1 MYVCAC
7 VRVCGLLTF
16 GDISTPGQN
25 VFRIE
30 KVVFKVMLKMH
41 VYMQVCV
48 CVRACVCV
56 REWGGGG
63 VLIFGNILTLGQ
75 NVFKTKNVL
84 Q

>member
-1 MYVCAC
+1 MCVCAC

-41 VYMQVCV
+41 VYMQVRA

-56 REWGGGG
+56 REWGGG
-63 VLIFGNILTLGQ
+63 VC
-75 NVFKTKNVL
+75 
-84 Q
+84 

>member
-1 MYVCAC
+1 M
-7 VRVCGLLTF
+7 RVCGLLTF

-48 CVRACVCV
+48 CVCVCVCACVRACVCV
-56 REWGGGG
+56 NGAEGWC
-63 VLIFGNILTLGQ
+63 
-75 NVFKTKNVL
+75 
-84 Q
+84 

>member
-1 MYVCAC
+1 MCVCAC

-16 GDISTPGQN
+16 GDMSTPGQN

-48 CVRACVCV
+48 YVCVRACLHGCVCMNGA
-56 REWGGGG
+56 EGG
-63 VLIFGNILTLGQ
+63 VDFWRYLNSWSKCF
-75 NVFKTKNVL
+75 
-84 Q
+84 